1 MVVQRARDRGGQLMV
16 DRRASFE
23 GREVGDGKQ
32 LGWQTSR
39 VGIKKMVFESRVCSP
54 IGVAS

>member
-1 MVVQRARDRGGQLMV
+1 MSGSAARTDRGGQLIV

-39 VGIKKMVFESRVCSP
+39 VGIKKDGF
-54 IGVAS
+54 